1 MAGTQVNPTRME
13 LTRLKKKLVTAV
25 RGHKLLKDKRDEL
38 MRQFLDKVRE
48 NKALREEVET
58 ALVSA
63 NQNFMLARAGMPDEM
78 LNTALLAPKQ
88 ELTISAGTQ
97 NVMSVEIPD
106 FDFKTR
112 TPDQND
118 MYSYGFAFTTG
129 DLDDAILS
137 LSEVFPKMLK
147 LAEEEKSTDAAKART
162 RAMELLAGQE
172 LSSGQLYERLNHR
185 YTQQTSAAVVAEM
198 VQREYINDARYAE
211 TRAHALLA
219 AKKSRRAAAQNLRQ
233 KGLAAG
239 EIQQA
244 LDAVY
249 APDVSGED
257 PELEAAAAL
266 VEGHYRKKLE
276 AGRRD
281 LVIAALQR
289 RGFSYSVIKEAIRRV
304 EEGE

>member
-1 MAGTQVNPTRME
+1 MAFYS
-13 LTRLKKKLVTAV
+13 
-25 RGHKLLKDKRDEL
+25 RGR
-38 MRQFLDKVRE
+38 R
-48 NKALREEVET
+48 
-58 ALVSA
+58 
-63 NQNFMLARAGMPDEM
+63 P
-78 LNTALLAPKQ
+78 
-88 ELTISAGTQ
+88 
-97 NVMSVEIPD
+97 
-106 FDFKTR
+106 
-112 TPDQND
+112 
-118 MYSYGFAFTTG
+118 
-129 DLDDAILS
+129 
-137 LSEVFPKMLK
+137 

-172 LSSGQLYERLNHR
+172 LSSGQLYERLNRR

-219 AKKSRRAAAQNLRQ
+219 AKKSRRTAARNLRQ

-249 APDVSGED
+249 TPDDSGED

-289 RGFSYSVIKEAIRRV
+289 RGFSYSVIKEAIRRI
-304 EEGE
+304 EEE

>member
-1 MAGTQVNPTRME
+1 MSFSR
-13 LTRLKKKLVTAV
+13 
-25 RGHKLLKDKRDEL
+25 RGH
-38 MRQFLDKVRE
+38 
-48 NKALREEVET
+48 
-58 ALVSA
+58 
-63 NQNFMLARAGMPDEM
+63 P
-78 LNTALLAPKQ
+78 
-88 ELTISAGTQ
+88 
-97 NVMSVEIPD
+97 
-106 FDFKTR
+106 
-112 TPDQND
+112 
-118 MYSYGFAFTTG
+118 
-129 DLDDAILS
+129 
-137 LSEVFPKMLK
+137 
-147 LAEEEKSTDAAKART
+147 LAEEEKSTDAAKARA

-172 LSSGQLYERLNHR
+172 LSSGQLYERLGR
-185 YTQQTSAAVVAEM
+185 KFTQPTAAAVVAEM
-198 VQREYINDARYAE
+198 VERQYVDDERYAR
-211 TRAHALLA
+211 TRAHGLLA
-219 AKKSRRAAAQNLRQ
+219 ARKSRRAAAQDLRQ

-249 APDVSGED
+249 TPDDSGED